1 MDIEL
6 LKSELRY
13 RSARSGGKGG
23 QHVNKVETKVEARL
37 NVRESQALSEE
48 EKALV
53 LEKLEAQVS
62 AEGYLSTT
70 DQSSRSQL
78 TNKRLAEEKMIV
90 MLTQAL
96 KRPKKRKKTRVPQ
109 AARVARTDMKKK
121 LSEKKSMRRGKFGHE
136 E

>member
-37 NVRESQALSEE
+37 NVRDSQALSEE

-62 AEGYLSTT
+62 AEGY
-70 DQSSRSQL
+70 
-78 TNKRLAEEKMIV
+78 
-90 MLTQAL
+90 
-96 KRPKKRKKTRVPQ
+96 
-109 AARVARTDMKKK
+109 
-121 LSEKKSMRRGKFGHE
+121 H
-136 E
+136 